1 MPILRAGK
9 KLLQRISGQFGYR
22 IVPLSV
28 TAPRPEYGLGR
39 LFPLLMDLGFAPRH
53 ILDVGANRGYWTREA
68 LNYFPDSQ
76 YTLIEPQDELKLYV
90 QDLIDRGC
98 KIRWINAG
106 ASDRPGLLPFSI
118 CKRDDSSNFLMSEEE
133 AQTAG
138 VPRVDV
144 QVRTIDEIIASNNL
158 PIPEIVKID
167 AEGFD
172 LKALAGAST
181 LVGKT
186 EVFLIEAD
194 LRAGRPNTV
203 LEVVRQMS
211 SHGYGLLDVTDL
223 NRSPKYG
230 VLWLVELVFL
240 QKDSRLLD
248 GAPTYE

>member
-9 KLLQRISGQFGYR
+9 KLVQKTLGQFGYR
-22 IVPLSV
+22 IVPLEV

-39 LFPLLMDLGFAPRH
+39 LFPILKDLGFAPHH
-53 ILDVGANRGYWTREA
+53 ILDVGANRGYWTRES
-68 LNYFPDSQ
+68 LNYFPESQ
-76 YTLIEPQDELKLYV
+76 YTLIEPQDELKVYV
-90 QDLIDRGC
+90 QDLVDRGC

-106 ASDRPGLLPFSI
+106 ASDRPGMLPFSI
-118 CKRDDSSNFLMSEEE
+118 CERDDSSNFLMSAEE

-138 VPRVDV
+138 LQRVGV
-144 QVRTIDEIIASNNL
+144 QVRMIDEIIASENL

-181 LVGKT
+181 LIGKS

-211 SHGYGLLDVTDL
+211 DSGYELLDVTDL

-230 VLWLVELVFL
+230 VLWLMELVFL
-240 QKDSRLLD
+240 RKDSRLLD
-248 GAPTYE
+248 AAPTYE